1 MLCLHRSIFVI
12 CFVNNGDNTQSK
24 EIKME
29 NQIIQDLGNTLA
41 QLLPDVQRKVKSLKD
56 FTIFSGAILKVKA
69 PPALKDLVDANS
81 WYITMKFDGTATRED
96 AKKVFEYTMVEK
108 LGLPRTQQ
116 NLDDEILPKADYGH
130 APSNAPQLAAPA
142 SSTSSADVVDIDDGG
157 NVRNDIAVKT
167 PLAAVP
173 TSKYY
178 AVEFKIIGAPRA
190 TGRLGGP
197 AAGRLG
203 HRTRRSWAPQH

>member
-1 MLCLHRSIFVI
+1 M
-12 CFVNNGDNTQSK
+12 
-24 EIKME
+24 
-29 NQIIQDLGNTLA
+29 
-41 QLLPDVQRKVKSLKD
+41 
-56 FTIFSGAILKVKA
+56 KVKA
-69 PPALKDLVDANS
+69 PPALKDLVDAKS

-96 AKKVFEYTMVEK
+96 AKRVFEYTMVEK

-116 NLDDEILPKADYGH
+116 NLDDEILPKADY
-130 APSNAPQLAAPA
+130 PSSSVPSDAPQLAAPA
-142 SSTSSADVVDIDDGG
+142 SSSSSADVVDIDDDG

-190 TGRLGGP
+190 AGRLGGP

>member
-1 MLCLHRSIFVI
+1 M
-12 CFVNNGDNTQSK
+12 
-24 EIKME
+24 
-29 NQIIQDLGNTLA
+29 
-41 QLLPDVQRKVKSLKD
+41 
-56 FTIFSGAILKVKA
+56 KVKA
-69 PPALKDLVDANS
+69 PPVLKDLVDAKS

-96 AKKVFEYTMVEK
+96 AKRVFEYTMVEK

-116 NLDDEILPKADYGH
+116 NLDDEILPKVDYPSSP
-130 APSNAPQLAAPA
+130 APSDAPQLAAPA
-142 SSTSSADVVDIDDGG
+142 SSSSSADVVDIDDDG

-178 AVEFKIIGAPRA
+178 AVEFKIIGAPQA
-190 TGRLGGP
+190 TRRLGGS